1 METKNT
7 TQTETKI
14 KYFTLEEM
22 YKSQTASKLHI
33 NNTPDTETTLH
44 LIELM
49 KFLDP
54 IREKWGSAIR
64 VTSGY
69 RCDRLNRIVKGSVN
83 SAHKYGWA
91 VDLVPKKGTVEELF
105 SFIAQYLILSKLKWD
120 QLIIE
125 RSKTG
130 SWVHLGLKNKDG
142 KQRGQVFTLNV

>member
-1 METKNT
+1 METKNIQAE
-7 TQTETKI
+7 QTI

-22 YKSQTASKLHI
+22 CKSQTAKKLRI
-33 NNTPDTETTLH
+33 DNTPDAEITLH

-49 KFLDP
+49 KFIDP

-69 RCDRLNRIVKGSVN
+69 RCDRLNWIVGGSVN

-91 VDLVPKKGTVEELF
+91 VDLVPTKGTVEELF
-105 SFIAQYLILSKLKWD
+105 SFIAQYLILGKLKWD

-142 KQRGQVFTLNV
+142 KQRGQIFTLNV